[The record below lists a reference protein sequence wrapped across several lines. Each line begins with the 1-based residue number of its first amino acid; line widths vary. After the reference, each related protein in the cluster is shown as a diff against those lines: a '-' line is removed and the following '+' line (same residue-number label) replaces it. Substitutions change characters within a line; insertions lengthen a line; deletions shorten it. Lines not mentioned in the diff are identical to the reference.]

1 MLKKPPIQK
10 TAQPFLLPPQE
21 AGSVGVDQQAHRQS
35 AYHWLIPPSI
45 YPLSRPPCGYS
56 TRDLELNETRS
67 VLSVA
72 GQAQPDHFL
81 RLVQLQRVHG

>member
-35 AYHWLIPPSI
+35 ASWAHPSVHLPI
-45 YPLSRPPCGYS
+45 KQAPVWVQYQRP
-56 TRDLELNETRS
+56 
-67 VLSVA
+67 
-72 GQAQPDHFL
+72 
-81 RLVQLQRVHG
+81 